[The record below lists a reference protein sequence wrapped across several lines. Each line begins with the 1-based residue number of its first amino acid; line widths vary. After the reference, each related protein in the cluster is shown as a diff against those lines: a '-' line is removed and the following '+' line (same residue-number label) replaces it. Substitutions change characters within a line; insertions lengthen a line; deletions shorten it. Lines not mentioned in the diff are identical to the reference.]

1 MAIPSAPSAPS
12 AQTPAKTSTSTSLL
26 APKDDISSDVEQ
38 MRKQMEDDKLRQRNE
53 ESKKL
58 DELLGKVSNNL
69 EKEKQET
76 ALDLR
81 QNRDMDNVMTT
92 LHSSFDKLMSI

>member
-1 MAIPSAPSAPS
+1 MPTPAPSAPS
-12 AQTPAKTSTSTSLL
+12 AQTPSAPSSLL
-26 APKDDISSDVEQ
+26 APRDDISNDMEE
-38 MRKQMEDDKLRQRNE
+38 MRKEMEADKLRQRQE

-58 DELLGKVSNNL
+58 EELLGKVSDNL

-81 QNRDMDNVMTT
+81 QNRDMDNVMGTIK
-92 LHSSFDKLMSI
+92 SSFEKLMNT

>member
-1 MAIPSAPSAPS
+1 MPIPAPSAPSAPS
-12 AQTPAKTSTSTSLL
+12 AQAPTASTSQL
-26 APKDDISSDVEQ
+26 APKSDISNDMDQ
-38 MRKQMEDDKLRQRNE
+38 MRQEMEKDKQRQRSE

-58 DELLGKVSNNL
+58 DELLNKVSTNL

-81 QNRDMDNVMTT
+81 QNRDMDNVMGSI
-92 LHSSFDKLMSI
+92 HSSFEKLMTL